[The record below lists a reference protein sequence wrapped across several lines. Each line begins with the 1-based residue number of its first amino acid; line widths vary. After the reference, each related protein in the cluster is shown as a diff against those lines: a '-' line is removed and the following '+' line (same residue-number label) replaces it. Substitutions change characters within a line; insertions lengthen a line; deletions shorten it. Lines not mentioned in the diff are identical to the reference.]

1 MPEVIRAH
9 RSRLK
14 LSQADLATAV
24 GVSTRQIGRYEK
36 GEDEPSLS
44 VAVKLADVF
53 EISLGQLVGQQQRG
67 IDLSGPWFA
76 AWQTWKDGVERID
89 VHGLDIRQESEL
101 LWLTAERA
109 QVPVEQG
116 TYAWTGEMRL
126 FDNDVLIG
134 WYVSTEGAV
143 RSKGSIYFKLH
154 PHGLY
159 AAGRWVGL
167 SYDGDIIT
175 GFGAM
180 ARESSAAEGAV
191 RDLIE
196 RGGPL
201 WTRSVT

>member
-9 RSRLK
+9 RQRLK
-14 LSQADLATAV
+14 LSQADLAAAV
-24 GVSTRQIGRYEK
+24 GISTRQVGRYEK
-36 GEDEPSLS
+36 GEDEPGLS

-53 EISLGQLVGQQQRG
+53 DISLGQLVGQEHRG
-67 IDLSGPWFA
+67 LDLSGQWHA
-76 AWQTWKDGVERID
+76 AWQTWKDGSERID
-89 VHGLDIRQESEL
+89 VHGLGVRQEGEL
-101 LWLTAERA
+101 LWLNAERA
-109 QVPVEQG
+109 QVSVEQG
-116 TYAWTGEMRL
+116 TYAWDGELRL
-126 FDNDVLIG
+126 WDNDVLIG
-134 WYVSTEGAV
+134 WYVSTEAAV

-154 PHGLY
+154 PHGLF

-180 ARESSAAEGAV
+180 AREASDAEGAV

-196 RGGPL
+196 QGGPL